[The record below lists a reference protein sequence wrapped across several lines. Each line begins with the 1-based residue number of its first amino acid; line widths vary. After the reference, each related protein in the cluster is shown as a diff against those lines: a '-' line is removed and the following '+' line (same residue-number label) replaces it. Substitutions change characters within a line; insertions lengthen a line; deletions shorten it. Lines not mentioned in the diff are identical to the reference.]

1 MCPKCVFAQWE
12 FSMTSLLRRIG
23 SMFGIGL
30 LTVVPLLAVMTWSPW
45 NASAFDGDNGVQV
58 SAFALPT
65 ASLAST
71 VEKVPADVQSSGEVI
86 SANQQFEETAV
97 NRAAL
102 RNAIRARL
110 LAAISRFSRSPS

>member
-1 MCPKCVFAQWE
+1 
-12 FSMTSLLRRIG
+12 MTSLLRRIG

-45 NASAFDGDNGVQV
+45 NASAFDGANDVQV

-71 VEKVPADVQSSGEVI
+71 VEKVPADVPSSEVI
-86 SANQQFEETAV
+86 AANQQFKETAV
-97 NRAAL
+97 NRQNL
-102 RNAIRARL
+102 RNAIRTRL